1 MIIITEQFGLSGPI
15 AVGGLWKGF
24 RNDPGLKTEANY
36 KDFIDRQLN
45 RVHPFCTDMLSLR
58 YRTPACSDG
67 IIYWKALTE
76 GLRGGYTNKRKLD
89 GITRVPAL
97 F

>member
-1 MIIITEQFGLSGPI
+1 
-15 AVGGLWKGF
+15 
-24 RNDPGLKTEANY
+24 
-36 KDFIDRQLN
+36 
-45 RVHPFCTDMLSLR
+45 MLSLR

-67 IIYWKALTE
+67 VIYWKALTE

-89 GITRVPAL
+89 GITRVQAL